1 MGLVIRQVFNNSVV
15 VYLSVCIGVL
25 AQLFIYP
32 QDLALKGQLDTVMK
46 AALLI
51 SPFTLLGM
59 NTVAIRYTPQ
69 VKDGAREGAA
79 QLLWRSLLVMT
90 VALAIFASLL
100 ALIGEDMDGL
110 LSSIGLR
117 QQTLLHYRWEMVG
130 FMGGIGYVSIFK
142 TYLKNRHSIGLAA
155 VYENLLPKLLIPALF
170 VAAVNEYFSSNL
182 YVRYTV
188 LGYAVIVL
196 LMAANVRWKYALR
209 VRWRS
214 LQFSREKER
223 QMATVAAF
231 SIFGSFG
238 GVLMTNIDTIAVN
251 SVMGDFETGIYS
263 FAVFAVSIMIIPYNA
278 LNGIASP
285 IISRYWNEGEVGK
298 IGELYRMASQV
309 LFFTAGG
316 IFVALM
322 VCLPQL
328 YELTS
333 NLRQLAPGYV
343 VVGILGVAYLFD
355 QLTSVNTILIG
366 FSDRYRWNLAFI
378 LLLGTLNVVLNYLF
392 LIVYGMGFLGA
403 ALATSISL
411 LLFNLIKGAAIYRWF
426 GIHPLST
433 SLGYT
438 ALFLGGL
445 GAAVYQLPEV
455 YGALPTAVLKVIILA
470 AGCFCFIRFT
480 NAVPPMQK
488 AIRKGLKGLFE

>member
-1 MGLVIRQVFNNSVV
+1 
-15 VYLSVCIGVL
+15 
-25 AQLFIYP
+25 
-32 QDLALKGQLDTVMK
+32 MK

-251 SVMGDFETGIYS
+251 SVMGDFE
-263 FAVFAVSIMIIPYNA
+263 
-278 LNGIASP
+278 NGH
-285 IISRYWNEGEVGK
+285 
-298 IGELYRMASQV
+298 
-309 LFFTAGG
+309 
-316 IFVALM
+316 
-322 VCLPQL
+322 
-328 YELTS
+328 
-333 NLRQLAPGYV
+333 
-343 VVGILGVAYLFD
+343 
-355 QLTSVNTILIG
+355 
-366 FSDRYRWNLAFI
+366 
-378 LLLGTLNVVLNYLF
+378 LLLCGLCRLDHDHTLQCPQRDRQSDHFPVL
-392 LIVYGMGFLGA
+392 
-403 ALATSISL
+403 
-411 LLFNLIKGAAIYRWF
+411 
-426 GIHPLST
+426 
-433 SLGYT
+433 
-438 ALFLGGL
+438 
-445 GAAVYQLPEV
+445 E
-455 YGALPTAVLKVIILA
+455 
-470 AGCFCFIRFT
+470 
-480 NAVPPMQK
+480 
-488 AIRKGLKGLFE
+488 